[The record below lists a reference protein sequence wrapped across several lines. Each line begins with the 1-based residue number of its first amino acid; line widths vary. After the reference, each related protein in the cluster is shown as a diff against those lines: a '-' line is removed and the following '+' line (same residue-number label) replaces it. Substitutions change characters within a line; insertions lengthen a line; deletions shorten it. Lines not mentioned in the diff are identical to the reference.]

1 MAGFRESRSLF
12 FGGAFHGGTVEM
24 LNESRRQ
31 LLTNVAKAVPLTAV
45 AIATG
50 SSRTVLA
57 APKGGN
63 STTAL
68 VNGAVTIPNAPAGI
82 FQGTLTLN
90 SVQIINGVLSA
101 VGTLAG
107 NLVDSAGTVLGT
119 VNQTVTSPLQVTG
132 TCTILDLVLGP
143 LHLNLL
149 GLVVDLNQVHLLIT
163 AVPGAG
169 NLLGN
174 LLCAVANL
182 LNGGG
187 ALSNLLTG
195 LQDLLNQV
203 LGAL

>member
-1 MAGFRESRSLF
+1 
-12 FGGAFHGGTVEM
+12 M
-24 LNESRRQ
+24 LNESRRT
-31 LLTNVAKAVPLTAV
+31 LLTNVAKAVPLTAI

-50 SSRTVLA
+50 SSKSVMA

-68 VNGAVTIPNAPAGI
+68 VTGAATTAAGATGI
-82 FQGTLTLN
+82 FQGTLTMTG
-90 SVQIINGVLSA
+90 VQIINGVLSA

-107 NLVDSAGTVLGT
+107 NVVDSAGNVLAT
-119 VNQTVTSPLQVTG
+119 VNQAVTSPLQVTA

-143 LHLNLL
+143 LDLNLL
-149 GLVVDLNQVHLLIT
+149 GLRIQLNQVHLLIT

-174 LLCAVANL
+174 LLCGVANL

-187 ALSNLLTG
+187 ALSNLLSG
-195 LQDLLNQV
+195 LQDLLNQI

>member
-1 MAGFRESRSLF
+1 MN
-12 FGGAFHGGTVEM
+12 GGMTDM

-50 SSRTVLA
+50 SSRTVMA

-63 STTAL
+63 SATAL
-68 VNGAVTIPNAPAGI
+68 VNGTATTAAGATGI
-82 FQGTLTLN
+82 FQGALTMTG
-90 SVQIINGVLSA
+90 VQLVNGVLSA
-101 VGTLAG
+101 VGTLVG
-107 NLVDSAGTVLGT
+107 NVVDPSGNVLAT
-119 VNQTVTSPLQVTG
+119 VNQTVTSPLQVAA
-132 TCTILDLVLGP
+132 TCTILDLTLGP
-143 LHLNLL
+143 LDLNLL
-149 GLVVDLNQVHLLIT
+149 GLRIQLNQVNLLIT

-174 LLCAVANL
+174 LLCGVANL

-187 ALSNLLTG
+187 SLSNLLSG
-195 LQDLLNQV
+195 LSDLLNQI